1 MSHPT
6 TPPSTAGYSFV
17 SYPTDYI
24 YGPDPRN
31 HVVSQPQPI
40 QAIQMHQIELPGI
53 QTGATAY
60 QPYYPSNIAYAHMA
74 PMGQQTPPSGPSPML
89 AHSHLPP
96 SPIMHHPHGN
106 PPPTPPSPDRCSADT
121 KVMRHILTAMTKM
134 QSTMKDLAERQ
145 EQILDRMSLLEQR
158 VGRIDDGISTLLQQ
172 SEVIVEDGK
181 NIRAR
186 VDDTDSQDAFEN
198 RLTALMDGVVEKL
211 IGGIGDE
218 IKDIKRLVKD
228 TEKYVRVDPFS
239 WNGKMALG
247 QRYREAI
254 SSGEE
259 EEKEVN
265 A

>member
-1 MSHPT
+1 M
-6 TPPSTAGYSFV
+6 
-17 SYPTDYI
+17 
-24 YGPDPRN
+24 
-31 HVVSQPQPI
+31 
-40 QAIQMHQIELPGI
+40 QMHQVDLPGI
-53 QTGATAY
+53 QTGVPSY
-60 QPYYPSNIAYAHMA
+60 QPYYPSYAHIA
-74 PMGQQTPPSGPSPML
+74 PMGPQTPPSGPSPML

-106 PPPTPPSPDRCSADT
+106 PPPTPPTPDRCSADT

-134 QSTMKDLAERQ
+134 QSTMRDLAERQ

-186 VDDTDSQDAFEN
+186 VDDSDSQDAFEN

-228 TEKYVRVDPFS
+228 TEKYVKFDPFS
-239 WNGKMALG
+239 WNGRMALG
-247 QRYREAI
+247 QRYRDAVLL
-254 SSGEE
+254 GEE
-259 EEKEVN
+259 EHKGVEL
-265 A
+265 